1 MSERK
6 NSSHKVLVEI
16 RASMLPAPVASTA
29 PSLPF
34 PPHPFGLR
42 KLRFGFAQGLAGATL
57 TRGDLRLLPS
67 IPTVGTLHR
76 CLLDL
81 SPQSQP
87 GSACQASH
95 FFASRAFL
103 DSPSLARVNSQRKSS
118 LPQQFY
124 FLINSA
130 PFGNCFPSAPS
141 PVLPPEASVTC
152 SQLTFPQQ
160 PLLFLPLRPDHP
172 G

>member
-1 MSERK
+1 
-6 NSSHKVLVEI
+6 
-16 RASMLPAPVASTA
+16 MLPLWPGQ
-29 PSLPF
+29 PLFF
-34 PPHPFGLR
+34 PPEAPAPPRPFGQR
-42 KLRFGFAQGLAGATL
+42 LAGATL

-67 IPTVGTLHR
+67 VPGWLGL
-76 CLLDL
+76 CLGASWTSL
-81 SPQSQP
+81 P
-87 GSACQASH
+87 GSACLASH
-95 FFASRAFL
+95 FFSCRASL

-118 LPQQFY
+118 LPRQFY

-152 SQLTFPQQ
+152 SQLTFPHE
-160 PLLFLPLRPDHP
+160 PLLFLPFCPDPP